1 MQARKL
7 REIKEMDVKKL
18 HNRIAL
24 LQAEE
29 ERALKR
35 IEETRLKANLMLEN
49 KLQQEKLERERFE
62 KKEMELAK
70 ARTLVSEK
78 RSEKEATR
86 IKV

>member
-35 IEETRLKANLMLEN
+35 IEETRIKANLMLEN
-49 KLQQEKLERERFE
+49 KLQ
-62 KKEMELAK
+62 
-70 ARTLVSEK
+70 
-78 RSEKEATR
+78 
-86 IKV
+86 